1 MDNFDLKRFLVENK
15 ITKNSKLHEA
25 PHLDFDPIEN
35 PSKIKEPSNT
45 INTEPSPSTSPS
57 PSSSDVF
64 PSGKT
69 NLTVGDIITKDMLRH
84 PDNGNIFDI
93 WNPAKILKVFKF
105 PNSTKGRVVI
115 KFNKDGIDP
124 SYDPTI
130 EPSDYSLMQGHYTRS
145 FPISDINR
153 YTLKPPYRIVLPSSV
168 STPTSTPKSF
178 SPSEPRQNTFSPLE
192 ETLNNFNLKKFL
204 VENKVTRNSN
214 LFEAYDFEFNDTDKD
229 LADKMSNEVELKIGD
244 TITPDMWDKQKFED
258 VNNEDIFQTYEI
270 VIQDSYLIEDI
281 RYYELYRWYE
291 LNDWV
296 LSLKLVNTGVSFT
309 IELNSIITLL
319 KDNYFF
325 ITPDMN
331 EAADDFEFTDTDKD
345 LANQLELENNLKKT
359 FLKLWDEQIT
369 DEYLPLVNTGDVIYN
384 GLDKVLKDPELK
396 EKTFNEAYNRIVD
409 EDFESEEERYD
420 YFKGSVMDE
429 VDFNIMAEFAPQLA
443 RNLLTAG
450 FEYDSDEDLWILPDT
465 NQFSSY
471 GIIWDIW
478 GIDYDTNI
486 RETIGR
492 YLKNAAQALD

>member
-69 NLTVGDIITKDMLRH
+69 NLTVGDIITKDMLIR
-84 PDNGNIFDI
+84 PNNGDIFDI

-130 EPSDYSLMQGHYTRS
+130 KPSDYSLMQGHYIRS

-168 STPTSTPKSF
+168 STPTSVSTPKSF

-204 VENKVTRNSN
+204 VENKITRNSN
-214 LFEAYDFEFNDTDKD
+214 LFETDDFEFTDDDKD
-229 LADKMSNEVELKIGD
+229 LAAGLGIIELTVGDTITPDMWNEQFYKEFQNINQTIERIKYDDADDGAEEWTDAHGWIVLFKDKRTSPGGFYLDDLNGYLKPEYKIFLPDNLDEQDDDFEFTDNDKDLAARLSGSELNVGD
-244 TITPDMWDKQKFED
+244 TITPDMWDKQAFED
-258 VNNEDIFQTYEI
+258 EDGDLSNYNTT
-270 VIQDSYLIEDI
+270 IQDSYLIKDM
-281 RYYELYRWYE
+281 RYDEGDDEAGADWLVDLRSVTTGKNFGITGTPEEL
-291 LNDWV
+291 
-296 LSLKLVNTGVSFT
+296 SF
-309 IELNSIITLL
+309 LNSIL
-319 KDNYFF
+319 KD
-325 ITPDMN
+325 
-331 EAADDFEFTDTDKD
+331 KH
-345 LANQLELENNLKKT
+345 
-359 FLKLWDEQIT
+359 QI
-369 DEYLPLVNTGDVIYN
+369 IS
-384 GLDKVLKDPELK
+384 PEP
-396 EKTFNEAYNRIVD
+396 E
-409 EDFESEEERYD
+409 
-420 YFKGSVMDE
+420 G
-429 VDFNIMAEFAPQLA
+429 
-443 RNLLTAG
+443 
-450 FEYDSDEDLWILPDT
+450 
-465 NQFSSY
+465 
-471 GIIWDIW
+471 
-478 GIDYDTNI
+478 
-486 RETIGR
+486 
-492 YLKNAAQALD
+492 